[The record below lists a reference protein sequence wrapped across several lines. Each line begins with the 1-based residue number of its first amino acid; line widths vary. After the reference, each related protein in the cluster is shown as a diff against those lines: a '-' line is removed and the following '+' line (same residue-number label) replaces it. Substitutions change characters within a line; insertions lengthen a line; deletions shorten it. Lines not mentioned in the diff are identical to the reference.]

1 MRRSRRRVLPS
12 SGAAVT
18 FVVAGFVVVV
28 VLLLGLSPS
37 LNPIALLSGHG
48 FDVEVPAVGDLTQ
61 TRALLTLERSRL
73 RGRVDFAYSS
83 SVPRGLVMGQRPRG
97 GTDLRR
103 DSVVRLVVSRGPSR
117 VVVPALAGVPESQAK
132 RDLER
137 LGLEVKVD
145 RRPDEVVPKGQVVR
159 QDPPAETVLSGG
171 DTVHVVVSQG
181 PLIRSVPDLAGV
193 AVEGAMFTLGR
204 AGLALGTVSQADDA
218 AVPTGAVIGTNPP
231 AGTLI
236 DRDSPVDVVVSNGP
250 PPVAV
255 PSVVGGTQTNAVDQ
269 LTRLG
274 LVVGEVSAFGIPDD
288 PAAGTVLEQLP
299 PAGTLLR
306 LGEVVTLTIRRAAIP
321 TTTTAPP
328 APVPPTPG
336 GG

>member
-1 MRRSRRRVLPS
+1 
-12 SGAAVT
+12 
-18 FVVAGFVVVV
+18 
-28 VLLLGLSPS
+28 
-37 LNPIALLSGHG
+37 
-48 FDVEVPAVGDLTQ
+48 
-61 TRALLTLERSRL
+61 
-73 RGRVDFAYSS
+73 
-83 SVPRGLVMGQRPRG
+83 
-97 GTDLRR
+97 
-103 DSVVRLVVSRGPSR
+103 
-117 VVVPALAGVPESQAK
+117 VPALAGVPESQAK